1 MEREL
6 ALEVVRVTEAAA
18 LSSARWMG
26 RGKKNEA
33 DDAATSAM
41 RAVFDTISIR
51 GTVVI
56 GEGELDEAPMLYIG
70 EKLGNQSEDSP
81 EVDVAVDPLEG
92 TTILA
97 KGHNNAMAV
106 LAIGDRGTMLHA
118 PDMYMQKLVVGP
130 AAAGLIN
137 LDDPIEKMIE
147 TVAKANQKRIEDV
160 TVIVQERE
168 RHQDIINA
176 ILKAGARVK
185 LFGDGDVGA
194 AIAASMPEESGIDLF
209 VGIGGAPE
217 GVISAAAIKCLGG
230 DMQARLKPQ
239 NDEER
244 ERCRQMG
251 LDDPEQLLTIN
262 DLVSGD
268 DAIFAATGVSDGELL
283 QGVKFLSNNIAKTHS
298 LVMRAKTRTIR
309 FVEARHSLDHK
320 PNLVWK

>member
-176 ILKAGARVK
+176 ILETGARVK

-283 QGVKFLSNNIAKTHS
+283 QGVKYLSNNIAKTHS